1 MSEFYSHA
9 RTDEKGRRA
18 GSKLLL
24 CHTKGVTEKALSQFH
39 SGHKFSTEESA
50 AIEEILEKICLFHD
64 LGKYTTFFQD
74 YLLGKPHD
82 QTLKQHARFGAQAIL
97 QYYGEESLI
106 GLIAYFVIKNHHR
119 NLHNPDS
126 GEDEKLINFNRSQEV
141 IRVFDAQC
149 KAVAS
154 YIEQIEK
161 ELEINDLSA
170 ILRLPRLKRFYQLL
184 KSWVQ
189 KPNIQNYFLINYL
202 FSLLIEGDK
211 LDASDTLLHTRN
223 LIPAHSVSEFL
234 TGLNSKKNEQ
244 NQLRNQV
251 RQEVV
256 KNLADPSI
264 TDRRLFMLTA
274 PTGIGKTLTA
284 LDFALQLRAKLPEN
298 PQIIVSLPFINIIE
312 QTLAVYQEVL
322 GETGAK
328 ILGHYQYA
336 DIFGEQDDPESDE
349 EKDYNRRR
357 MELDTWQSDIII
369 TSFVQLLQTIISNRN
384 KLLLKFNHLA
394 GAIVIMDE
402 VQSLRLDQ
410 VPVIG
415 AVLYHMSK
423 FLGTR
428 FILMTATKPLIFE
441 LAGRILLDEQGVD
454 PASEVKPLLPKP
466 ERYFEKF
473 HRTQIVPILN
483 RQLNDTDE
491 FVATFK
497 QYWTKDKSCLIVCNT
512 VNRSIEVFEKI
523 SGSLSSDN
531 PVYYLSTNVLP
542 LLRLAVIQ
550 DIKKGLKN
558 GRNPILVSTQVVE
571 AGVDLDFD
579 MGFRDLGPID
589 SIVQVAGRINRE
601 NSPERRYAPL
611 YVMDLGDCQRI
622 YGLIT
627 DAQAKKALGNEPI
640 LEPHYYSLVED
651 YFWNVSNRS
660 AYGYSE
666 KLFRALLH
674 LQYSD
679 VTIHDPVIPIW
690 KFRVIEESP
699 NTISV
704 FVDWDED
711 GIAARQAYVNMLN
724 APDREEGFR
733 RKEQFNKEHKR
744 NFHQRVIVVPKY
756 YAEGL
761 PSIDPGRPDFP
772 IKWIS
777 DELKQNWYLEPI
789 GFNRKQTKQEQKEK
803 EKAWQL

>member
-1 MSEFYSHA
+1 MPEFYSHA
-9 RTDEKGRRA
+9 KTDEKGHRT

-24 CHTKGVTEKALSQFH
+24 RHTKGVTGKALSQFY
-39 SGHKFSTEESA
+39 SGHEFLAEKSTD
-50 AIEEILEKICLFHD
+50 IEEILEKICLLHD
-64 LGKYTTFFQD
+64 LGKYTTYFQD
-74 YLLGKPHD
+74 YLLGRPHD

-97 QYYGEESLI
+97 QYYGEESLV
-106 GLIAYFVIKNHHR
+106 GRIAYFVVKNHHR

-126 GEDEKLINFNRSQEV
+126 GEDDKLINFSRSQEV
-141 IRVFDAQC
+141 VRVFDAQC
-149 KAVAS
+149 NAISS
-154 YIEQIEK
+154 YIGQIEE
-161 ELEINDLSA
+161 ELEVNDLA
-170 ILRLPRLKRFYQLL
+170 AVLVLPRPKRFYQLL
-184 KSWVQ
+184 KNWIQ
-189 KPNIQNYFLINYL
+189 KPDIQNYFLINYL

-211 LDASDTLLHTRN
+211 LDASDTPLHARN
-223 LIPAHSVSEFL
+223 VIPAHSVSAFL
-234 TGLNSKKNEQ
+234 AGLNSQDNEQ
-244 NQLRNQV
+244 NRLRNQV
-251 RQEVV
+251 REEVI
-256 KNLADPSI
+256 KNLSDPSI
-264 TDRRLFMLTA
+264 TDRRLFILTA

-284 LDFALQLRAKLPEN
+284 LDFALQLRAKLTEN
-298 PQIIVSLPFINIIE
+298 PQIIVGLPFINIIE

-322 GETGAK
+322 AETGTK

-336 DIFGEQDDPESDE
+336 DIFGEQDDPTSEE

-415 AVLYHMSK
+415 AVLYYMSK

-441 LAGRILLDEQGVD
+441 LAGRILLEEHGVY
-454 PASEVKPLLPKP
+454 PTSEVRPLLPDPKC
-466 ERYFEKF
+466 YFEKF
-473 HRTQIVPILN
+473 HRTQIIPIFDK
-483 RQLNDTDE
+483 QLNDADE
-491 FVATFK
+491 FFAIFQ
-497 QYWTKDKSCLIVCNT
+497 QYWVSDKSCLIVCNT

-523 SGSLSSDN
+523 LRSLSSDN

-542 LLRLAVIQ
+542 LLRLAIIQ
-550 DIKKGLKN
+550 DIKKDLKN
-558 GRNPILVSTQVVE
+558 GRKPILVSTQVVE

-579 MGFRDLGPID
+579 MGFRDVGPID

-601 NSPERRYAPL
+601 NSLERRYSPL

-640 LEPHYYSLVED
+640 LEPDYYSLVED
-651 YFWNVSNRS
+651 YFWKVSGRS

-679 VTIHDPVIPIW
+679 LTIHDPVIPIW

-699 NTISV
+699 NTVSV
-704 FVDWDED
+704 FVDWDEY

-724 APDREEGFR
+724 APDREERFQS
-733 RKEQFNKEHKR
+733 KEQFNKEHKR
-744 NFHQRVIVVPKY
+744 NFHQRIIAVPKY

-761 PSIDPGRPDFP
+761 PSIDPDRPDLP

-777 DELKQNWYLEPI
+777 GELRKDWYIEPI
-789 GFNRKQTKQEQKEK
+789 GFNRKQAKREQTEK
-803 EKAWQL
+803 EKAMQL